1 MAVPKDDYVPILK
14 TKRDISEE
22 AKDKINQERSGKQLG
37 LKSRFSKL
45 NIALGRYF
53 RFKQVTAIAGLSGH
67 GKSAILN
74 MILADFTNKELNR
87 DFEEDVVIIHN
98 TFEMLPVDE
107 VLRTVSSKLEK
118 SHLYLLS
125 SEFQRTAT
133 SVGYNVI
140 SNEEFDLISQT
151 LEEDEDIDHYY
162 FEEPTNVQGLM
173 KNITCGIDYYKDK
186 QIKKQYDVAHLSA
199 EEYVSLYSNIRT
211 PKVVVAID
219 HTLLIN
225 QDKGDTVLDT
235 ITKISKLAVFL
246 KKKGYMI
253 ILVGQLN
260 GEIERPERI
269 KNVDLQFPIK
279 SDIYAQAQIYNACD
293 NVLTIHQPEL
303 LGILEYGKNKLVT
316 SGLVHLQVLKQRFG
330 KVGSIWLKNE
340 FSKGRLIEVEP
351 VSNKPQS
358 K

>member
-1 MAVPKDDYVPILK
+1 MSAIKDDYVPILK
-14 TKRDISEE
+14 TKKDISEE

-37 LKSRFSKL
+37 LKTRFSKL

-87 DFEEDVVIIHN
+87 EFQEDVVIIHN

-125 SEFQRTAT
+125 SEFQRTETKA
-133 SVGYNVI
+133 GYNVI
-140 SNEEFDLISQT
+140 TNEEFDEISDA
-151 LEEDEDIDHYY
+151 LKEDEDIDHYY

-173 KNITCGIDYYKDK
+173 KNITCGIDYYKEK
-186 QIKKQYDVAHLSA
+186 QLSRTHDIHTLDSI
-199 EEYVSLYSNIRT
+199 EYSRLYNKIPI
-211 PKVVVAID
+211 PKVVVAVD

-225 QDKGDTVLDT
+225 QDKGESVLDT

-246 KKKGYMI
+246 KKKGYMV

-269 KNVDLQFPIK
+269 KNIDLQFPIK

-303 LGILEYGKNKLVT
+303 LGILEYGKNKLIT

-340 FSKGRLIEVEP
+340 FSKGKLLEVEP
-351 VSNKPQS
+351 VSNKAQ